1 LIILPQKRFF
11 VKHFF
16 QKLFDLFE
24 LVVRFFNVSI
34 LVLSL
39 CFRRFQKS
47 FFPAALGAQ
56 V

>member
-1 LIILPQKRFF
+1 MIFCQ
-11 VKHFF
+11 V
-16 QKLFDLFE
+16 LFLEAF
-24 LVVRFFNVSI
+24 RSFRTCGSFFNVSI

-39 CFRRFQKS
+39 CFCRFQKS